1 MSLRDN
7 ATEQSEYLERN
18 LEQLNTVIS
27 AILGYKTKLEIE
39 EVTNKRG
46 TYFKLVDRRNLKEK
60 CGVMAKAFTNVYISS
75 FNVHW
80 NDKGVYISFDF
91 LYEHINGGG
100 NGVEFCEINI
110 VDNLVSIVDR

>member
-1 MSLRDN
+1 MSLRYN
-7 ATEQSEYLERN
+7 ATEQREYLEKN
-18 LEQLNTVIS
+18 LEQLNTVVS

-39 EVTNKRG
+39 EVTTKRG

-91 LYEHINGGG
+91 LYEHINGDG
-100 NGVEFCEINI
+100 NGAEFCEINI
-110 VDNLVSIVDR
+110 VDNLVSIVER

>member
-7 ATEQSEYLERN
+7 ATEQREYLKRN

-39 EVTNKRG
+39 ERSNNIT

-75 FNVHW
+75 FNVCW

-91 LYEHINGGG
+91 IYEHINGGS
-100 NGVEFCEINI
+100 NGAEFCEINI
-110 VDNLVSIVDR
+110 VDNLVSIIER